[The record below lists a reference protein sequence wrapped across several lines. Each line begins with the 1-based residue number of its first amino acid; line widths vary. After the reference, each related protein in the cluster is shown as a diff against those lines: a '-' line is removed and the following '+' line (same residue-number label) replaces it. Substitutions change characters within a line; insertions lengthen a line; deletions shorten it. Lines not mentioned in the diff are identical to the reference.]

1 MDLFEKT
8 ITEEKYMKVTLL
20 IDRDEDEFINVKEIP
35 IKTVKEM
42 IKSGEIID
50 GKTLAV
56 FMLI

>member
-1 MDLFEKT
+1 
-8 ITEEKYMKVTLL
+8 MKVILL
-20 IDRDEDEFINVKEIP
+20 INRDEDEFINVKEIP

-42 IKSGEIID
+42 IKSGKIID